1 METQDIFI
9 AKPNSL
15 EQVNALKAFMKALKI
30 KFEITESDIYNPEFV
45 AKIKQSKEQYYKGD
59 YISVEEKDLKSY
71 LELEAS

>member
-30 KFEITESDIYNPEFV
+30 KFEITESDSYNPEFV

-71 LELEAS
+71 LEL

>member
-30 KFEITESDIYNPEFV
+30 KFEITESDSYNPEFV
-45 AKIKQSKEQYYKGD
+45 AKIKQSKEQYCKGE
-59 YISVEEKDLKSY
+59 YISVEEKDLKSF
-71 LELEAS
+71 LEL